1 MSALALDV
9 AKYRKLLDEA
19 LPTVIHDEA
28 QNEDYISRL
37 EALYG
42 SGEPPSAEE
51 TELAELLTLLIENF
65 EAGRYSL
72 QQATPL
78 EALRELMDANGL
90 LQKDLLDVFGNIS
103 VVSEVLNGKRELSKA
118 HIVRLAQRFKVSPD
132 LFFDT
137 MLQL

>member
-42 SGEPPSAEE
+42 SGEPLSAEE